1 MSESPS
7 NSSRGVLSGWL
18 RELVKGKKGGDLP
31 SGYETIFFAS
41 GVDTMLD
48 MLTSLRK
55 SLRS

>member
-48 MLTSLRK
+48 MLTSLGK
-55 SLRS
+55 S